1 MASSKQFTVPISQG
15 YTPGSN
21 DGPLD
26 VNSKNKP
33 LTFAEQNVDNA
44 YPLTELTEHRE
55 HPEFDDPEYSLN
67 KYHTRFMRDYLEK
80 NGTNLASPI
89 ANSNRN
95 KGSYGSNYV
104 QQHAKFFGTISN
116 ISNPY
121 LKKVL
126 SPEPESGSQHSED
139 PKDSEDLIDPRL
151 LECDAVAQEAHSEQ
165 GASGPSTLSIPQ
177 STIDGLLRDIQI
189 IEPLLADESWV
200 SILDPLT
207 STAPAAG
214 TGLGANA
221 GLTPYM
227 ESAPYTEL
235 ASSIIPV
242 STPAPA
248 SHTNPVSNAEQLSY
262 MDLEPY
268 MEPTFGA
275 QTVSPMKTI
284 LNQQLDSYPQEG
296 FSQEPVSFSQS
307 IPSPQPVSYKQ
318 PAAFIEPASHAGPA
332 FNPQPMS
339 LPELM
344 FEPQHIDAQNIDPAL
359 IDVPPSPAPG
369 TYVQERE
376 KFQSRYYNKMS
387 AVEYG
392 TSTRTYLGQQFG
404 FSTSCEPTAENP
416 SRGLPP
422 ASINFQQPAI
432 SPKGKGKAPCVQQ
445 NWFEDILGDFQ

>member
-1 MASSKQFTVPISQG
+1 MASNQFTEPISQG
-15 YTPGSN
+15 YTLGLNTESSATNSN
-21 DGPLD
+21 
-26 VNSKNKP
+26 NRP
-33 LTFAEQNVDNA
+33 LTSSEMNIDNI
-44 YPLTELTEHRE
+44 YPLAELPEHRK
-55 HPEFDDPEYSLN
+55 HPEFDDPEYWLN
-67 KYHTRFMRDYLEK
+67 KYYASFMRNYLEK
-80 NGTNLASPI
+80 NGSNLATPI
-89 ANSNRN
+89 SKSDRK

-104 QQHAKFFGTISN
+104 QQHAKFFGIKA
-116 ISNPY
+116 NPY
-121 LKKVL
+121 IKQAVQQ
-126 SPEPESGSQHSED
+126 EPESEIQHSKGS
-139 PKDSEDLIDPRL
+139 KDSKESKELIDPRL
-151 LECDAVAQEAHSEQ
+151 LECDVVAQEAHSEQ

-214 TGLGANA
+214 MGLGANA

-235 ASSIIPV
+235 ASSVVPA

-268 MEPTFGA
+268 MEPVFGA

-318 PAAFIEPASHAGPA
+318 PAAFIDSASHAGPA

-392 TSTRTYLGQQFG
+392 TSTRKYLGQQFG

-432 SPKGKGKAPCVQQ
+432 SPKGKGKAPCEQQ
-445 NWFEDILGDFQ
+445 DWFEDILGDFQ

>member
-1 MASSKQFTVPISQG
+1 MASSSQFAEPISQG
-15 YTPGSN
+15 YTLGLNTESSATNSN
-21 DGPLD
+21 
-26 VNSKNKP
+26 NRP
-33 LTFAEQNVDNA
+33 LTFAEMDVDNI
-44 YPLTELTEHRE
+44 YPLAELHEHRK
-55 HPEFDDPEYSLN
+55 HPEFDDPEYWLN
-67 KYHTRFMRDYLEK
+67 KYYASFMRNYLEK
-80 NGTNLASPI
+80 NGTNLATPI
-89 ANSNRN
+89 GKSDRQ

-104 QQHAKFFGTISN
+104 QQHAKFFGIKA
-116 ISNPY
+116 NPY
-121 LKKVL
+121 IKQAAQQ
-126 SPEPESGSQHSED
+126 EPESGSQHSKGS
-139 PKDSEDLIDPRL
+139 KDSNESKELIDPRL
-151 LECDAVAQEAHSEQ
+151 LGCDAVAQEAHSEQ

-177 STIDGLLRDIQI
+177 STIDGLLKDIQI

-214 TGLGANA
+214 MGLESST
-221 GLTPYM
+221 GLTPYIG
-227 ESAPYTEL
+227 SVPYTEP
-235 ASSIIPV
+235 ASSVVPV
-242 STPAPA
+242 STPGPA

-268 MEPTFGA
+268 MEPAFGA

-284 LNQQLDSYPQEG
+284 FNQQLDSYPQEG
-296 FSQEPVSFSQS
+296 FSQEPVSFSPL
-307 IPSPQPVSYKQ
+307 IPSPQPVSYTQ
-318 PAAFIEPASHAGPA
+318 PAAFTEPASHAGPA
-332 FNPQPMS
+332 FNPQPMF
-339 LPELM
+339 LPELT

-359 IDVPPSPAPG
+359 IAMSPPPAPG

-392 TSTRTYLGQQFG
+392 TSTRKYIGQQFG

-422 ASINFQQPAI
+422 ASISFQQPAI
-432 SPKGKGKAPCVQQ
+432 SPKGKGKTPCVQQ